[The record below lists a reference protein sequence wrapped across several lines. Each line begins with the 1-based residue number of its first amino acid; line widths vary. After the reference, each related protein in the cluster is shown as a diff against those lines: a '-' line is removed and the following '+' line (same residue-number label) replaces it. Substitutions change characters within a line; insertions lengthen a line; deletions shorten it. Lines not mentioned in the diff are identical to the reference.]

1 MSSLSFPLLDMYNYR
16 NIFKTLLIRM
26 GNLSLMNNHLEI
38 GELGPFGAYPE
49 REREIIL
56 ACWKSKGL
64 APKNCYS
71 KRRKR
76 PPAMDS

>member
-1 MSSLSFPLLDMYNYR
+1 
-16 NIFKTLLIRM
+16 M

-38 GELGPFGAYPE
+38 GELGPFGTYPE
-49 REREIIL
+49 REGEMIL
-56 ACWKSKGL
+56 ARGKSKGL

-76 PPAMDS
+76 LSAMDS